1 MTKHQEPWFYYYD
14 YNALPDEVLN
24 GEISEREAEAIQ
36 RYHEALYKSSL
47 HRSIESAMQTRI
59 ENRIVQVLNE
69 NPRATV
75 KEIEDEVQEMVS
87 YLENFRIMTY
97 HVHMSLD
104 TYYHDNPPDG
114 VRPFDKEFLLKQ
126 AIYVHR
132 TGT

>member
-1 MTKHQEPWFYYYD
+1 MSNRYEPWFYCGD
-14 YNALPDEVLN
+14 NNALPDEVLN
-24 GEISEREAEAIQ
+24 GEISEQEEEAIQ
-36 RYHEALYKSSL
+36 RYHKALYESSL
-47 HRSIESAMQTRI
+47 HRAIESAMCTRI
-59 ENRIVQVLNE
+59 ENKIVQVLNE